1 MNEPLVLLAIC
12 TASALSG
19 YLLGSMRGQQRG
31 RDEQWIESYF
41 ESGAREKLRR
51 EKDGR
56 FKSKTKS

>member
-1 MNEPLVLLAIC
+1 MNEPLTLIAIC
-12 TASALSG
+12 SASALAG